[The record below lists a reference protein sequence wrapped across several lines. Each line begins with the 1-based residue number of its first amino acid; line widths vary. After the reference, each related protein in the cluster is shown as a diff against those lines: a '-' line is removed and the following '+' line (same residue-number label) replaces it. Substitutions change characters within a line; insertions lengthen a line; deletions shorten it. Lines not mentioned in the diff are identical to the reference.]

1 MSPLGAMSVRPND
14 GASLSVEIKH
24 TVRYIPERPAEE
36 KVPMSIYIALIATH
50 VEPYLAVSPALVS
63 GALLEVALEG
73 DTLHYVGRGLLVHSW
88 LSTPHRQ

>member
-1 MSPLGAMSVRPND
+1 
-14 GASLSVEIKH
+14 
-24 TVRYIPERPAEE
+24 
-36 KVPMSIYIALIATH
+36 MSIYIALIATH

-88 LSTPHRQ
+88 LSPPHRQ